1 VNPYVIREDR
11 HERRSMRPYAPLGPL
26 YVAAALREAGH
37 DVAFFDASFEPRVE
51 AVERALD
58 SARPA
63 MVGVYTL
70 FLTRGNSL
78 KVARLAK
85 ARGAFV
91 VAGGPDATVEPEAY
105 LSGGFDC
112 VVAGEGERTAVEL
125 ASAVEEGRDW
135 RQVPGVVSAGGGDGG
150 AIARAPQ
157 RERIDDLDS
166 LPMPARDLVDLRRY
180 EREWRA
186 AHGHFSMSI
195 MASRG
200 CPYRCRF
207 CSRPIFGSTYRRRSV
222 EGVVAE
228 LEAIRRDH
236 RPEWAR
242 FNDDI
247 LALDRKWTMQLCD
260 RIRSAELGMRFH
272 CLCRAEL
279 MDAGL
284 LGAMAAAGF
293 AQVDYGVE
301 SGSQRVLDL
310 MCKGQTIEVLRRVSR
325 ETKEAGISQHWFIML
340 GYPEERLEDVE
351 STVALLLE
359 LGPESFSTTV
369 AYPLKGT
376 PLYDD
381 VGRLMTGAGWRQS
394 DDVRL
399 VFEHTY
405 PQAFY
410 GWTAMRM
417 RGSMLLRRATGDPGS
432 PLLRGYDAVARAVSR
447 LLARGS
453 GGRIGR

>member
-1 VNPYVIREDR
+1 
-11 HERRSMRPYAPLGPL
+11 
-26 YVAAALREAGH
+26 
-37 DVAFFDASFEPRVE
+37 
-51 AVERALD
+51 
-58 SARPA
+58 
-63 MVGVYTL
+63 
-70 FLTRGNSL
+70 
-78 KVARLAK
+78 
-85 ARGAFV
+85 
-91 VAGGPDATVEPEAY
+91 
-105 LSGGFDC
+105 
-112 VVAGEGERTAVEL
+112 
-125 ASAVEEGRDW
+125 
-135 RQVPGVVSAGGGDGG
+135 
-150 AIARAPQ
+150 
-157 RERIDDLDS
+157 
-166 LPMPARDLVDLRRY
+166 
-180 EREWRA
+180 
-186 AHGHFSMSI
+186 
-195 MASRG
+195 
-200 CPYRCRF
+200 
-207 CSRPIFGSTYRRRSV
+207 V